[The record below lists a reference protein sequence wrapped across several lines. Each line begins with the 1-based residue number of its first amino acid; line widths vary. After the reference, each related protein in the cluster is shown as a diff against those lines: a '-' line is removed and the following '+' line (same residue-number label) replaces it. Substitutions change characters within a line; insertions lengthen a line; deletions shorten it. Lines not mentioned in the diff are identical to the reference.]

1 MYIKRKITK
10 KMFTFVAEFYQGDEF
25 GLNTYNIMKRIII
38 IAIAALF
45 MSMGFSS
52 CGYNTMVSKEEAVA
66 SAAGNMQ
73 TAYQK
78 RADLIPNLVATVKSY
93 AEYEAG
99 TLTAVVEARSKASSV
114 ILDTENLTEENLK
127 AFQAAQNEM
136 SGALSRLL
144 VTVEQYPDLKANQN
158 YLDLQSQ
165 LESCENSIANARRQ
179 FNEAVQS
186 YNTYIRKFPTNI
198 IAGIFGFDKKPY
210 FEASES
216 AQEAPDV
223 KNLFE

>member
-1 MYIKRKITK
+1 
-10 KMFTFVAEFYQGDEF
+10 
-25 GLNTYNIMKRIII
+25 MKRIIF

-45 MSMGFSS
+45 MAMGLSS

-66 SAAGNMQ
+66 SAASNMQ
-73 TAYQK
+73 TAYQR

-179 FNEAVQS
+179 FNEVVQS

-198 IAGIFGFDKKPY
+198 IASVFGFGKKPY
-210 FEASES
+210 FEASEG

-223 KNLFE
+223 KNLF

>member
-1 MYIKRKITK
+1 MKKI
-10 KMFTFVAEFYQGDEF
+10 F
-25 GLNTYNIMKRIII
+25 L

-45 MSMGFSS
+45 MVMGFSS
-52 CGYNTMVSKEEAVA
+52 CGYNAMVSKDEAVA
-66 SAAGNMQ
+66 SAVGNLQ

-99 TLTAVVEARSKASSV
+99 TLTAVVEARAKATQV
-114 ILDTENLTEENLK
+114 TLDADNLTEENLK
-127 AFQAAQNEM
+127 AFQAAQDEM

-165 LESCENSIANARRQ
+165 LEGCENSIANARRQ
-179 FNEAVQS
+179 FNETVQD
-186 YNTYIRKFPTNI
+186 YNTFIRKFPTNL
-198 IAGIFGFDKKPY
+198 IAMIFGFDKKPY
-210 FEASES
+210 FEASEG
-216 AQEAPDV
+216 AEKAPDV
-223 KNLFE
+223 KGLFE